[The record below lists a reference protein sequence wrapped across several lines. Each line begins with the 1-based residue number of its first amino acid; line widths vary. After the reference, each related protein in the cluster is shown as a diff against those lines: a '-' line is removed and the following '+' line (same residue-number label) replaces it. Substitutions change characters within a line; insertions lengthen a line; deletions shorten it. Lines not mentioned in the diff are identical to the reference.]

1 MIHSESNNPNPNQR
15 QIMRITIKKIS
26 TKYGKATLHLD
37 EAKEIVFVGFG
48 NISCQPTGLQKKY
61 IEEFKKHI

>member
-1 MIHSESNNPNPNQR
+1 MK
-15 QIMRITIKKIS
+15 ITIKTIS

-37 EAKEIVFVGFG
+37 EANEIVFVGFG